1 MEINI
6 RKIFQEK
13 NQKVARLIPGFIFK
27 YIERVVH
34 QAEVNE
40 YLTKYGHLE
49 GVPFINASIEY
60 FNITIELKG
69 LEQIPENGKYLFVSN
84 HPLGGFDGVI
94 LMKIISDKCG
104 NVKVIVN
111 DILMNLKNLE
121 KHFLPINKHG
131 SQNKDSANLIDI
143 AFSSEIQ
150 MLTFP
155 AGLCSRKIN
164 GKIVDLEWKKNFL
177 TKAIASKRD
186 IVPIHFSGQ
195 NSKFFYN
202 LSNFRKRVGIKAN
215 IEMFYLVDELFKHRN
230 KTFTISFGKPI
241 PYSIFDKSEN
251 LKNWAEKLRLFIYD
265 LQHNTKADFIRT
277 K

>member
-94 LMKIISDKCG
+94 LMKFISDKCG

>member
-69 LEQIPENGKYLFVSN
+69 LEQIPENGRYLFVSN

-94 LMKIISDKCG
+94 LMKFISDKCG

-131 SQNKDSANLIDI
+131 SQNKESANLIDI

-164 GKIVDLEWKKNFL
+164 GEIVDLEWKKNFL

-202 LSNFRKRVGIKAN
+202 LSNFRKRIGINAN